1 LGTVRLVT
9 DQNADVIARHD
20 YLPFGEEIGAGIA
33 ARNGLWG
40 PQRDTIDQKFTGQI
54 RDGETGLDF
63 FGARY
68 YGGALGRFTSPDDPL
83 NDQSAQDP
91 QSWNLYSYVR
101 NNPLANI
108 DPSGEDCITT
118 SQTSTTLTVTTDRGG
133 SAETCSGTYVNGTV
147 DVNSYS
153 YNPSSNGSSLSW
165 SDNSINGGGAIN
177 FVSSSTATDNTDWG
191 PGSSNMLGASQIGR
205 TAIVGNGLGIGLGVI
220 GAGVGAG
227 IAYGA
232 YAGGTGLIGLGIGS
246 APVLKKFP
254 DLANL
259 SEKIVRQ
266 MEARGWTKEDIL
278 EAFEKGQQS
287 PAFNRLQ
294 GGTAATRYLNPTT
307 GKAVTID
314 NATGQVIQ
322 VGGANFTYTHY

>member
-1 LGTVRLVT
+1 M
-9 DQNADVIARHD
+9 
-20 YLPFGEEIGAGIA
+20 
-33 ARNGLWG
+33 
-40 PQRDTIDQKFTGQI
+40 
-54 RDGETGLDF
+54 
-63 FGARY
+63 
-68 YGGALGRFTSPDDPL
+68 GRFTSPDVSL
-83 NDQSAQDP
+83 VDQFAQDP

-101 NNPLANI
+101 NNPLMNV

-118 SQTSTTLTVTTDRGG
+118 SDQTSSVITVTTEQGG

-147 DVNSYS
+147 DINSYS
-153 YNPSSNGSSLSW
+153 YDGRNLGYSFSNDTASGAGTISFGSSQ
-165 SDNSINGGGAIN
+165 SDNS
-177 FVSSSTATDNTDWG
+177 DWG
-191 PGSSNMLGASQIGR
+191 PGSSNMLGAAQIGR
-205 TAIVGNGLGIGLGVI
+205 TATVGNGLGIGLGVI
-220 GAGVGAG
+220 GAGTGAE

-232 YAGGTGLIGLGIGS
+232 YAGGAGLIGIGIGS

-259 SEKIVRQ
+259 SRKILNDMQ
-266 MEARGWTKEDIL
+266 ARGWTKADII
-278 EAFEKGQQS
+278 EAFEKGEQS

-294 GGTAATRYLNPTT
+294 GGTAATRYMNATT